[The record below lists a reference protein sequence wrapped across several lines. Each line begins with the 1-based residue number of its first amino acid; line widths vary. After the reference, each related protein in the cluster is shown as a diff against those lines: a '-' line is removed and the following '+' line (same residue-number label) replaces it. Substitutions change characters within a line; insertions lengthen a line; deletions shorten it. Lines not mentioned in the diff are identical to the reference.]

1 MTSREV
7 IASKKES
14 LLLLKYICQYQD
26 ILRQTDFTLLCLT
39 AILSTLRG
47 CKLLKQKVMTVTP
60 VASSSQTPNLVSAL
74 ISLSSLWNLL
84 TWL

>member
-1 MTSREV
+1 MNDFL
-7 IASKKES
+7 IKYKKDS

-26 ILRQTDFTLLCLT
+26 ILRQTDFALLCLT
-39 AILSTLRG
+39 AILSTLQG

-74 ISLSSLWNLL
+74 ISVSSLWNLL